1 MILAK
6 PATDL
11 VIDLLGPD
19 RGLKRLSV
27 TPIDSDSLEHPPIV
41 HADDPLMEARRVL
54 GEAPRAAV
62 LDQDGRFLGELDR
75 EMVGSGD
82 GRVRERIRPADAT
95 IPADR
100 TLYDAF
106 SQMLIHKAAWVA
118 VVDNERFVGVLTPA
132 SFLHAIRKVP
142 AEVDGTRP

>member
-1 MILAK
+1 
-6 PATDL
+6 

-27 TPIDSDSLEHPPIV
+27 TPIDRDALEHPPTV
-41 HADDPLMEARRVL
+41 HADDLVEEARRVL
-54 GEAPRAAV
+54 ATASRAVV

-75 EMVGSGD
+75 ETVGSGD
-82 GRVRERIRPADAT
+82 GRVRERIRPVDAT

-106 SQMLIHKAAWVA
+106 SQMLIHQAAWVA
-118 VVDNERFVGVLTPA
+118 VIEDEHFVGVLTPA
-132 SFLHAIRKVP
+132 SFLNAIRKVP
-142 AEVDGTRP
+142 AEVDGTRS